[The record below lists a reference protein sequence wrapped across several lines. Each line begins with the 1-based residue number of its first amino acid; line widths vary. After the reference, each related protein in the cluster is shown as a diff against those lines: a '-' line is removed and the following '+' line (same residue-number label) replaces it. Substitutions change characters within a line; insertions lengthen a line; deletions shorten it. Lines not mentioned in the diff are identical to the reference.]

1 MSKIFQNKIALVTG
15 ASRGLGRAVAKN
27 LAKNGAEL
35 ILVSRTISAL
45 ESLDDEIKKL
55 GSNSTIVPL
64 DLEENE
70 SIDLLGGE
78 IHKKWGKLDIL
89 VSCAGIVGDITPIS
103 HLDPKVWNKVINLN
117 LNVNY
122 RIIRS
127 FEPLLKI
134 SESADVIFVSDSK
147 NQKLD
152 PYWGA
157 YNISK
162 LGLEALVKTW
172 EKEIN
177 LTNIKAHIFN
187 PQDMDTHLRSSF
199 MPGEKNKN
207 LKNPDEVANLLIN
220 LIRKN

>member
-45 ESLDDEIKKL
+45 ESLDDQIKKFE
-55 GSNSTIVPL
+55 SNSTIVPL
-64 DLEENE
+64 DLEDNQ
-70 SIDLLGGE
+70 SIDLLGAE

-103 HLDPKVWNKVINLN
+103 HLDPKIWNKVINLN

-177 LTNIKAHIFN
+177 LTSIKAHIFN

>member
-35 ILVSRTISAL
+35 IIVSRTISAL
-45 ESLDDEIKKL
+45 ESLDDEINKL
-55 GSNSTIVPL
+55 DSNSTIVPL
-64 DLEENE
+64 DLEDNE
-70 SIDLLGGE
+70 SIDLLGNE
-78 IHKKWGKLDIL
+78 INNKWGKLDIL

-103 HLDPKVWNKVINLN
+103 HLDPKIWNKVINLN

-134 SESADVIFVSDSK
+134 PESSDVIFVSDSK

-162 LGLEALVKTW
+162 IGLEALVKTW

-177 LTNIKAHIFN
+177 LTNIKAHIFY
-187 PQDMDTHLRSSF
+187 PLDMDTNLRSSF
-199 MPGEKNKN
+199 MPGEKNED
-207 LKNPDEVANLLIN
+207 LKNPDEMASLLTD

>member
-55 GSNSTIVPL
+55 ESNSTIVPL
-64 DLEENE
+64 DLEDNE

-103 HLDPKVWNKVINLN
+103 HLDPKIWNKVINLN

-134 SESADVIFVSDSK
+134 SEGADVVFVSDAK
-147 NQKLD
+147 NKKLD

-162 LGLEALVKTW
+162 LGLEALIKTW

-187 PQDMDTHLRSSF
+187 PQDMNTHLRSSF

-207 LKNPDEVANLLIN
+207 LKNPAEMANLLTN

>member
-1 MSKIFQNKIALVTG
+1 MSKIFQNKIALITG

-45 ESLDDEIKKL
+45 ESLDDEIKCL
-55 GSNSTIVPL
+55 GSNSTIVPV
-64 DLEENE
+64 DLEDNDK
-70 SIDLLGGE
+70 IDLLGNE
-78 IHKKWGKLDIL
+78 IYKKWGKLDIL
-89 VSCAGIVGDITPIS
+89 VSCAGIIGDITPVA
-103 HLDPKVWNKVINLN
+103 HLNPKLWNKVINLN
-117 LNVNY
+117 LSVNY

-134 SESADVIFVSDSK
+134 SENADAIFVSDSK
-147 NQKLD
+147 NLELN

-162 LGLEALVKTW
+162 LGLEALINTW
-172 EKEIN
+172 KKEID
-177 LTNIKAHIFN
+177 LTNIKAHIFI
-187 PQDMDTHLRSSF
+187 PDDMDTKLRSSF

-207 LKNPDEVANLLIN
+207 LKHPDEIASKLIK
-220 LIRKN
+220 LIRKI

>member
-45 ESLDDEIKKL
+45 ESLDDQIKKFE
-55 GSNSTIVPL
+55 SNSTIVPL
-64 DLEENE
+64 DLEDNQ
-70 SIDLLGGE
+70 SIDLLGAE

-103 HLDPKVWNKVINLN
+103 HLDPKIWNKVINLN

-147 NQKLD
+147 NQKLE